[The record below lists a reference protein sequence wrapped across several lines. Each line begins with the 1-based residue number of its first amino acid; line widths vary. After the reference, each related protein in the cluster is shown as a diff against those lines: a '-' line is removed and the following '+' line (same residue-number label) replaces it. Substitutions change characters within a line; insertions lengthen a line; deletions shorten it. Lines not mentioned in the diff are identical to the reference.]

1 MTLKRRTF
9 IAGLG
14 AAAAWPLAARGQSQP
29 IPIVGFL
36 SAFYGGGLPIG
47 SPDVFRQVLSENGY
61 VEGRTVRFEIRNAEG
76 QFERFPALAAE
87 LVQRGVSI
95 IVTASPPATRAAMA
109 ATSTIPI
116 VFGMG
121 EDPVKEGVVESLNR
135 PGRNITGYTDFGNV
149 LVPKRL
155 ELMREIAPKQAAL
168 GLLVNPTNPNAEPD
182 TKEVQAAADRLGI
195 LLHVLNASTEAEL
208 ETAFA
213 TAREQRLGALLVG
226 VDFFFRNRR
235 ALIAALAVRHAVAA
249 MYDGRY
255 FAAAGGLMSYGTTEV
270 ERARQEAIYVVRIL
284 KGTKPIDLP
293 VVQASKFELVINL
306 NAAKALGLVIPPDVL
321 SIADEVIE

>member
-1 MTLKRRTF
+1 VKRRELITL
-9 IAGLG
+9 LG
-14 AAAAWPLAARGQSQP
+14 GAAAWPLAARAQSQP

-36 SAFYGGGLPIG
+36 AAFYGRDLPFAR
-47 SPDVFRQVLSENGY
+47 PDVFRQVLSENGY
-61 VEGRTVRFEIRNAEG
+61 VEGRTVRFDLRLAEG

-95 IVTASPPATRAAMA
+95 IVTGSPPAARAAMA

-121 EDPVKEGVVESLNR
+121 EDPVKEGVVESLNK
-135 PGRNITGYTDFGNV
+135 PGRNITGYTDFSNV

-155 ELMREIAPKQAAL
+155 ELLRDIAPKQAAL

-182 TKEVQAAADRLGI
+182 TKEVRAAADRLGI

-213 TAREQRLGALLVG
+213 AAREQRLGALLVN
-226 VDFFFRNRR
+226 VDLLFRDRR
-235 ALIAALAVRHAVAA
+235 ALIAALAIRHAVPA
-249 MYDGRY
+249 MYEGRD
-255 FAAAGGLMSYGTTEV
+255 FAAAGGLMSYGTSAV
-270 ERARQEAIYVVRIL
+270 ERAGQEAAYVVRIL

-293 VVQASKFELVINL
+293 VMQASKFELVINL
-306 NAAKALGLVIPPDVL
+306 NAAKGLGLVIPPDVL